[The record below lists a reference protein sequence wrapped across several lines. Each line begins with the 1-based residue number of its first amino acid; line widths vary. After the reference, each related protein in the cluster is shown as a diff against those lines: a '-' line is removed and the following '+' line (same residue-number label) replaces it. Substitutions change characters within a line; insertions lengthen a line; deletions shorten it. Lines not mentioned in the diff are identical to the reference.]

1 MLFKTVIYDHL
12 HVQYEYVLL
21 EIKATRYIFPE
32 ETAAASKVVC
42 LLVSKGAR
50 QRVFNDL

>member
-12 HVQYEYVLL
+12 HVQYEYVL

-32 ETAAASKVVC
+32 ETRS
-42 LLVSKGAR
+42 S
-50 QRVFNDL
+50 